1 MIKKILI
8 LLFLLNTFGFLIMAD
23 DIDLQKGIEA
33 YRKAK
38 YQESLNY
45 LRKALKN
52 QLTKD
57 QKKEAYKYLA
67 FNYLAMKNTSLAKDA
82 FLNLLILDPEYEISE
97 DEASPKIL
105 KLFQQT
111 KEESKEVIMKM
122 QAERYYS
129 EGLTL
134 AKAEDY
140 ENAIKK
146 IKMAISILPK
156 ENKYKEALEKISKE
170 REEYEKKKLIEAR
183 IKDMVF
189 IEGGEAVIGTGKN
202 QKIIQVEGFYI
213 DKYLVSNR
221 DYSYF
226 LEETK
231 RKPPED
237 WIGGSYP
244 LGKADHPVVNVSYE
258 DAKEYC
264 KWKKKRLPTDVEW
277 EKAARGKEGLNYPY
291 GLSFIKGI
299 CNTSEAKIKDT
310 TPVYANKK
318 CVSPFGVYDMSGNVW
333 QWIDTAEGDKY
344 IIKGGSYKS
353 DADDAV
359 AYKYKKES
367 RTKKKKDL
375 GFRCAL
381 DKDFDLTK

>member
-1 MIKKILI
+1 MIKKIL
-8 LLFLLNTFGFLIMAD
+8 FFWFFLNTFGILIIAE
-23 DIDLQKGIEA
+23 DINLQKGIEA

-38 YQESLNY
+38 YQESVNY
-45 LRKALKN
+45 LKIALKS

-57 QKKEAYKYLA
+57 EKKEVYKYLA
-67 FNYLAMKNTSLAKDA
+67 FDYLALRNTALAKDA
-82 FLNLLILDPEYEISE
+82 FLNLLTLEPEYEISE
-97 DEASPKIL
+97 DEASPKVL

-140 ENAIKK
+140 DNAIKR

-156 ENKYKEALEKISKE
+156 ENKYKEALENISKE
-170 REEYEKKKLIEAR
+170 KEEYEKKKLIEAR
-183 IKDMVF
+183 VKDMVF
-189 IEGGEAVIGTGKN
+189 VEGGEAVIGIAKSQRTV
-202 QKIIQVEGFYI
+202 QVEGFYI

-226 LEETK
+226 VEETK

-264 KWKKKRLPTDVEW
+264 KWKKKRLPTAIEW
-277 EKAARGKEGLNYPY
+277 EKAARGKEGLIYPY
-291 GLSFIKGI
+291 GLSFMRGI

-318 CVSPFGVYDMSGNVW
+318 CISPYGIYDMSGNVW
-333 QWIDTAEGDKY
+333 QWTDTAEGDKY
-344 IIKGGSYKS
+344 IIKGGSFKS
-353 DADDAV
+353 DADEAV

-367 RTKKKKDL
+367 KTKKKKDL